1 LLKVNL
7 YEQPLIYE
15 TLGKIVKLFLTLY
28 LEVLEERVKK
38 QHKKWEVEK
47 RDGIGLIKYKML
59 SIRLSSYVK
68 IYFDLKNMG
77 VF

>member
-1 LLKVNL
+1 M